1 MSTLPTFRYHP
12 DSIATGSVKPSD
24 KECRSCGE
32 ARGYIYTSS
41 VYAEESLDEEIC
53 PWCIADGSAAEKF
66 DASFCDANFTQVPIR
81 INIKIAP
88 LYHAQICFFDER
100 S

>member
-1 MSTLPTFRYHP
+1 MGGQIMSTLPTFRYHP
-12 DSIATGSVKPSD
+12 DPIATGSVKPSD

-66 DASFCDANFTQVPIR
+66 DASFCDANPLAEADVPDHIIEEVTMR
-81 INIKIAP
+81 TP
-88 LYHAQICFFDER
+88 G
-100 S
+100 